1 MTDMEPNKLSYNAE
15 LPEPVGETNTETLTV
30 PTPEQS
36 TGLQQ
41 PTSQNPQPVFQ
52 QPPQVATPINQAAA
66 TTVQPVL
73 DTPLIA
79 DDADLIEKEW
89 VLKAKAIV
97 AQTAHDPN
105 LQTKEM
111 GKVKAE
117 YLKKRYNKNL
127 KLDES

>member
-1 MTDMEPNKLSYNAE
+1 MPNSTE
-15 LPEPVGETNTETLTV
+15 LPEPMGSVSPDKALIT
-30 PTPEQS
+30 TPEKAPMPVSAPAQAIVPAVQGHALSPQAPQS
-36 TGLQQ
+36 ASP
-41 PTSQNPQPVFQ
+41 PTS
-52 QPPQVATPINQAAA
+52 VAPISDSA
-66 TTVQPVL
+66 
-73 DTPLIA
+73 LIA

-117 YLKKRYNKNL
+117 YLKKRYNKSL

>member
-1 MTDMEPNKLSYNAE
+1 MEPNRLSYNSE
-15 LPEPVGETNTETLTV
+15 LPEPMGERHTEATGV
-30 PTPEQS
+30 QSPEVS
-36 TGLQQ
+36 MGLQQ
-41 PTSQNPQPVFQ
+41 ASAQNAQLSAQ
-52 QPPQVATPINQAAA
+52 QQVIAAA
-66 TTVQPVL
+66 PAMPDTPVSTAQPIV
-73 DTPLIA
+73 DSPLIA

-127 KLDES
+127 KLDEK

>member
-1 MTDMEPNKLSYNAE
+1 MEPNKLSYNAE
-15 LPEPVGETNTETLTV
+15 LPEPIVQGGTDVLPNTSPET
-30 PTPEQS
+30 S

-41 PTSQNPQPVFQ
+41 PVVQATPATSAQAPQPYTQPAPQPV
-52 QPPQVATPINQAAA
+52 ATQNVPA
-66 TTVQPVL
+66 V

-117 YLKKRYNKNL
+117 YLRKRYNKNL
-127 KLDES
+127 KLDEI

>member
-1 MTDMEPNKLSYNAE
+1 MEPNRLSYNSE
-15 LPEPVGETNTETLTV
+15 LPEPVGENHAETTGAQ
-30 PTPEQS
+30 TQETS

-41 PTSQNPQPVFQ
+41 PAIQNTQASAQQQVIAAAPAMSNEAQPVTQ
-52 QPPQVATPINQAAA
+52 SIPD
-66 TTVQPVL
+66 L
-73 DTPLIA
+73 PLIA

-127 KLDES
+127 KLDEK

>member
-1 MTDMEPNKLSYNAE
+1 MEPNKESYNTE
-15 LPEPVGETNTETLTV
+15 LPEPVGEANIDTLSV
-30 PTPEQS
+30 PAPEAS

-41 PTSQNPQPVFQ
+41 PQMPVAQPVFQ
-52 QPPQVATPINQAAA
+52 SPAQAA
-66 TTVQPVL
+66 VQSSQPVPAPIQPVT

-127 KLDES
+127 KLDEI